1 MEIPL
6 YEKEEMEYL
15 IEKKKEITSKIK
27 QLAKLKYLNPND

>member
-15 IEKKKEITSKIK
+15 IENKKEISSKIK
-27 QLAKLKYLNPND
+27 QLAKMKYLNPNE